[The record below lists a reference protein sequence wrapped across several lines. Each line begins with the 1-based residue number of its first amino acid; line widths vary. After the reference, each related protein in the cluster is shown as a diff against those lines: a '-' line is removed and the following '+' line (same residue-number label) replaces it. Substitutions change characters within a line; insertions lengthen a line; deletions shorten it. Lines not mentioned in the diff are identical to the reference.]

1 MLQGLPGVQ
10 GANGPPGLPGLSGP
24 PGLPGLSV
32 KVVHKLIYDD
42 VIVYNKQATRH
53 SDENIQR
60 ESIDFSASALQG
72 DLGDPGEK
80 VCLSELP
87 LAPVKPINLIVCL
100 MCFKG
105 FTWEAG
111 CERRQRRDG
120 EGCTYTV
127 TKIQD

>member
-32 KVVHKLIYDD
+32 KVVIYDD

-53 SDENIQR
+53 SDENIQH

-87 LAPVKPINLIVCL
+87 LAPVKPI
-100 MCFKG
+100 
-105 FTWEAG
+105 
-111 CERRQRRDG
+111 
-120 EGCTYTV
+120 
-127 TKIQD
+127 